1 MLFLQLM
8 LRHHQGGAEMLS
20 YAATNAS
27 QEPVRNLAAQM
38 LTRADRGG
46 ELPHAAAHRP
56 RRHPAAVIGARS
68 RPG

>member
-20 YAATNAS
+20 YAAANAS

-38 LTRADRGG
+38 LSAQTSEAGYLTQLLTARGG
-46 ELPHAAAHRP
+46 TPLPL
-56 RRHPAAVIGARS
+56 
-68 RPG
+68 